1 MISRPH
7 NNSSS
12 DPLCPFRPPNLALLS
27 LLITAPPIQ
36 VAGHHAMQGA
46 MFDLLWHSD
55 ATGPELEAFAASQGI
70 DAHALLNLP
79 PNLGAGV

>member
-1 MISRPH
+1 
-7 NNSSS
+7 
-12 DPLCPFRPPNLALLS
+12 
-27 LLITAPPIQ
+27 
-36 VAGHHAMQGA
+36 MQGA